1 MERQTLK
8 SVMSA
13 YGGFTIARDEKVILL
28 KGAVPGEVV
37 EVDIIEK
44 KRDYSIAQVVN
55 VIEPSEHR
63 IDPMCA
69 VFGICGGCQLQF
81 ISYEKQVMMKEEVL
95 RDSLSR
101 IGGIEMD
108 ASPPLVGEQ
117 RNYRHRVQF
126 KVSREGEIGF
136 FREYSRTVVPFRN
149 CPLLID
155 QINNL
160 FLSIREKADMRGLRE
175 VHLAAGDS
183 SVVLLIGKDY
193 DVSSWQAYRDIGIS
207 GIAFNDVFLSQPQY
221 ADFDL
226 NGLKYTVSPWT
237 FFQSHWG
244 LNRKLVE
251 EVMAALSPLEG
262 KRILDLYAG
271 AGNFSIPLAM
281 HAGEVVA
288 VEENAFAA
296 QDGMRNVKLNK
307 IRSCRFVRT
316 TAEKYSIK
324 DRFDVIILDPPRS
337 GLTAAVVRKILESP
351 ADRIVYISCNPAT
364 LARDLKKLKD
374 KYEVTSVRQ
383 VDFFPQTFHIEA
395 VSFLRLR

>member
-13 YGGFTIARDEKVILL
+13 YGGFTIARDEKVILV

-44 KRDYSIAQVVN
+44 KKDYSIARVVN

-63 IDPMCA
+63 IEPMCP
-69 VFGICGGCQLQF
+69 VFGVCGGCQLQF
-81 ISYEKQVMMKEEVL
+81 ISYEKQIMMKDEVL

-101 IGGIEMD
+101 IGGVETEP
-108 ASPPLVGEQ
+108 SPPLVGAQ
-117 RNYRHRVQF
+117 KNYRHRAQF

-149 CPLLID
+149 CPLLVD
-155 QINNL
+155 ELNRL
-160 FLSIREKADMRGLRE
+160 FLSIREKADIRGLRE
-175 VHLAAGDS
+175 IHIASGDS
-183 SVVLLIGKDY
+183 SVVLLIGKDH
-193 DVSSWQAYRDIGIS
+193 DISAWQIYRDIGFN
-207 GIAFNDVFLSQPQY
+207 GVAFNDVFLSEPHF

-237 FFQSHWG
+237 FLQSHWG

-251 EVMAALSPLEG
+251 EVIAALSPLEG
-262 KRILDLYAG
+262 KRVLDLYAG
-271 AGNFSIPLAM
+271 AGNFSIPLAV

-288 VEENAFAA
+288 VEENTCAV
-296 QDGMRNVKLNK
+296 QDGMRNLKLNK
-307 IRSCRFVRT
+307 IRNCKFVRS
-316 TAEKYSIK
+316 TAETYSIK
-324 DRFDVIILDPPRS
+324 DRFDVIILDPPRP
-337 GLTAAVVRKILESP
+337 GLTSGVVRNILNAP

-395 VSFLRLR
+395 IAFLQIR